1 MRHWRF
7 SLCLLA
13 AAAVACPAAEAP
25 KPFDERS
32 DFEASAFLGLSIDSF
47 AASDLNRYI
56 NPEVSARLKERA
68 VAGFDFAYR
77 LHGDPGKPKGR
88 QLWVYG
94 ETVHGMRSADVD
106 CAANPGVPVCK
117 GALQPGLVKPDDS
130 FLYLLRNASSLEA
143 FAGLRWE
150 FATLQARG
158 SHPARAYLNAQFGF
172 VSVAGSGADVLD
184 LHQLGLGVTAVNGR
198 FRDSRFE
205 AGYGRSGFFRDH
217 GNRRLKLDGYLTWK
231 PAWQW
236 MQSIGMRPFAQMTVD
251 SDCGSHADSI
261 QTYVGLNFD
270 LDRIFGGDPKP

>member
-1 MRHWRF
+1 
-7 SLCLLA
+7 LQ
-13 AAAVACPAAEAP
+13 
-25 KPFDERS
+25 
-32 DFEASAFLGLSIDSF
+32 
-47 AASDLNRYI
+47 
-56 NPEVSARLKERA
+56 
-68 VAGFDFAYR
+68 
-77 LHGDPGKPKGR
+77 GDPGEPRGG

-106 CAANPGVPVCK
+106 CAANPGVPVCQ
-117 GALQPGLVKPDDS
+117 GAFKPGMVKPDG

-158 SHPARAYLNAQFGF
+158 GHPARAYLNAQFGF

-184 LHQLGLGVTAVNGR
+184 LHQLGLGLTAVNGR
-198 FRDSRFE
+198 FRDSRLE
-205 AGYGRSGFFRDH
+205 AGYGRSGFFRDRR
-217 GNRRLKLDGYLTWK
+217 NRRLKLDGYLTWK

-236 MQSIGMRPFAQMTVD
+236 MRSIGMRPFAQMTVD
-251 SDCGSHADSI
+251 SDCGPHPDSI

>member
-1 MRHWRF
+1 MRLWRF
-7 SLCLLA
+7 SPCLLA
-13 AAAVACPAAEAP
+13 AVAAACPAAEAP

-32 DFEASAFLGLSIDSF
+32 DFEASAYLGLSIDSF

-56 NPEVSARLKERA
+56 NPEVSTTLKERA

-117 GALQPGLVKPDDS
+117 GAFRPGTVKPDDS

-143 FAGLRWE
+143 FAGMRWE

-158 SHPARAYLNAQFGF
+158 AHPARAYLNAQFGF

-184 LHQLGLGVTAVNGR
+184 LHQLGLGLTAVNGR

-205 AGYGRSGFFRDH
+205 AGYGRSGFFRDRR
-217 GNRRLKLDGYLTWK
+217 NRRLKLDGYLTWK
-231 PAWQW
+231 PAWPW

-251 SDCGSHADSI
+251 SDCGPHADSI
-261 QTYVGLNFD
+261 QTYVGLSFD
-270 LDRIFGGDPKP
+270 LDRIFGGAPTP